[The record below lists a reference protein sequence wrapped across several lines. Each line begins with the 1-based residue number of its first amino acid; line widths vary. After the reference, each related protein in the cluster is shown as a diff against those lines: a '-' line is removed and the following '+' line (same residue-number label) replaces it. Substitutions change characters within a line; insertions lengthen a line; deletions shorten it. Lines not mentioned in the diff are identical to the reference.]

1 MKRWLESVV
10 TAWAILGGLC
20 ILAIVLV
27 TTTNITLF
35 GLDRIARNFGGVVSG
50 LPGYEDF
57 VSLAVGAAALMF
69 FPLCQLRRG
78 HVAVDVF
85 TEKLPRRWQ
94 FELDR
99 FWSAVALVAV
109 LFLLYWMVAGLQQMR
124 SDRTLS
130 PVIGWPI
137 WPFFVPGLVSLLLW
151 ALVALAQLIE
161 RPAHGRP

>member
-1 MKRWLESVV
+1 MKRWLDSAA

-27 TTTNITLF
+27 TTTNIMLF
-35 GLDRIARNFGGVVSG
+35 GLDRIARIFRGVVSG

-99 FWSAVALVAV
+99 FWSGAALVAA
-109 LFLLYWMVAGLQQMR
+109 LFLLYWMAVGLDQMR
-124 SDRTLS
+124 ADRTLS

-137 WPFFVPGLVSLLLW
+137 WPFFIPCIISLLLW
-151 ALVALAQLIE
+151 ALVALAQLVE
-161 RPAHGRP
+161 RPDHGPA